1 MNKMTS
7 RILLNIAIISS
18 VFYFPWWLVATLVVI
33 GAFLF
38 DGFYEM
44 IFIGFLLDVLYGAR
58 AEEFYG
64 IWFVFTII
72 FTTMYIIIKRLK
84 KNIRFYETI

>member
-1 MNKMTS
+1 MNKTTA

-18 VFYFPWWLVATLVVI
+18 MFYLPWWVVI
-33 GAFLF
+33 ILALPGVFLF
-38 DGFYEM
+38 DGFYE
-44 IFIGFLLDVLYGAR
+44 IFFVGLLLDVLYGVK

-72 FTTMYIIIKRLK
+72 FTIIYITIKRLK
-84 KNIRFYETI
+84 KNIRFYETV